1 LHRPEAEI
9 LHELQVHQVEL
20 EMQNDELRQRAIRRV
35 ARVGTSN
42 ELHRAVLAM
51 GLPAMSRPSALFR
64 GHGGTCKGGQFAHA
78 CMPKRS
84 KLALV
89 A

>member
-9 LHELQVHQVEL
+9 LHEFQVHQVEL
-20 EMQNDELRQRAIRRV
+20 EMWNDELRQRAIRHV

-51 GLPAMSRPSALFR
+51 GLPAMSRPSAPFR
-64 GHGGTCKGGQFAHA
+64 GDGWTCKGGQFGHA
-78 CMPKRS
+78 CKPKRP
-84 KLALV
+84 KLAVV